1 VCNHIDL
8 DHLHHRFHS
17 DVCNKN
23 DSLHNHDM
31 SDANGAHTRSAVAAL
46 AAAAMIPMSFELR
59 GQKIARAPP
68 YDPPTETET
77 ADRGPAAEAAAAV
90 ADESACFPIYI
101 AAAAAVAGFVQINAR
116 PKSLLAGSITCAGD
130 RQRDVDNPRCWK
142 QRLRWCKGFC
152 KISRLPIGLWGPIA
166 MHWRLVT
173 SS

>member
-1 VCNHIDL
+1 MCNHIDL

-59 GQKIARAPP
+59 GQKIALAQP

-77 ADRGPAAEAAAAV
+77 ADRGPAAAAAV
-90 ADESACFPIYI
+90 AAESACFPIHI
-101 AAAAAVAGFVQINAR
+101 AAAAAVAGFVQRAR
-116 PKSLLAGSITCAGD
+116 PKSLLAGRRT
-130 RQRDVDNPRCWK
+130 
-142 QRLRWCKGFC
+142 
-152 KISRLPIGLWGPIA
+152 
-166 MHWRLVT
+166 
-173 SS
+173 